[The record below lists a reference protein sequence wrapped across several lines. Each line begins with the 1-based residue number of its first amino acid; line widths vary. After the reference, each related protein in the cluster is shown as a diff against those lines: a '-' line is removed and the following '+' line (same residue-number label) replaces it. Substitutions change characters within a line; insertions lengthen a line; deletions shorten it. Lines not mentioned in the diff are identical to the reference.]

1 MMNKEPLL
9 YKTKVEDLTHSLTEE
24 IGQLGWQ
31 RQKDGAGWAL
41 VQLFGRLAQVISHRL
56 NQVPRQHFRAFLNEA
71 FIDQLP
77 PQAAGVELTFTPAP
91 DSPPV
96 IQVPQGVQVVT
107 RPSETQTEIVFETA
121 RAITVVPALLAH
133 CLAVDPVKYSDCT
146 MHANGQQTGAF
157 PAFQGQQERTRIL
170 YIGHDELFTFP
181 DDASRQHATLTLHF
195 IGELPVAPVNDQWRL
210 QFLYWQDD
218 HWIDLQ
224 TAGALVEGDLQ
235 LQQERKIKLSRLPLL
250 SASKVNGVESV
261 WLACQLTGGVGRRY
275 LPVLQRVE
283 LSRTIML
290 PVGQDIAVAPNAAV
304 AAIQAGTVFVPLA
317 LPGPLTPIGTQ
328 PTVLDAFYLQLDEAL
343 TKAGARVTLNL
354 TIEGVPVAP
363 EDASAIDQLQV
374 QWEYFCTDPATAG
387 WQPLGAS
394 VRGCPPLENRNFEAT
409 AFGTP
414 TVGTNP
420 LTRRKYLEF
429 AMPAAAEGQ
438 PVPPA
443 FLDGTVTSDIFTG
456 RTYVQIPVPEAYTN
470 LPDTILIN
478 GCSTASQPGF
488 KDKTCALTTSGTV
501 QFTVPATLG
510 AVTVNGQHGYWIRAR
525 LLAGSYDVPQRAT
538 GLLARLTTQSWLP
551 PKSFPPVIKALQA
564 TYTQYH
570 SETPPQP
577 VHYCLSRTDM
587 RTRDHAADLA
597 AQQPFRPFTTVVEE
611 PALYL
616 GFTLLRGAVA
626 QPAFPA
632 GEWIELRVTVQETAA
647 AASPNETGCV
657 WDYWN
662 GSRWAAL
669 TGADGTHGLTR
680 SGYFGF
686 FAPSDQ
692 QPSVE
697 FGEQASWLR
706 VRPAATATTAAVMM
720 PYLETIRLNTV
731 QAINAETISD
741 ELVGSSNGEPGQQF
755 RLAYPPVLP
764 DLQIEVREPKQSEDA
779 DSEAAPTQASATATT
794 LSTAVQATTA
804 TTTAATTAT
813 TTASTATEQ
822 LNNEAWLP
830 WQMVSTFQMCQ
841 PESRCYLLDPIRGE
855 LRFGDGV
862 QGKIPPPGRDNI
874 CARRYRTH
882 RAVAGNVGADTIT
895 VLRNPKGALGQIR
908 RVTNPLMAA
917 SGQNAETVEEVEER
931 GPHRLKNRQRAV
943 TSEDFAWLAREVEG
957 VAAAQCLPAHDA
969 QGQPQPGWVTLVI
982 TPKPSHVLADQAAT
996 KPVPI
1001 PALLRQVQA
1010 YLEARALANLTDETQ
1025 TATGQPN
1032 RGQLQDTDRIL
1043 VKGPAYL
1050 EVTVQAKVVA
1060 TEPAQAAQVRIAIVQ
1075 RLRDFLHPL
1084 TGGPERQG
1092 WTPGRAVYRSEVAAE
1107 IEQTP
1112 GVDHVAEVQLLATS
1126 RLQQRL
1132 HLAPAMALA
1141 WEMPTG
1147 SQVSTFDEQLKLIL
1161 AERCVQGEAPVQL
1174 PIYGFN
1180 IGDEVNLIGADWP
1193 TVKRRVAQLAATG
1206 FTLLFDRP
1214 LPFDTM
1220 SSFTQWLTLAPA
1232 LVGPQ
1237 QLEPA
1242 PVKPY
1247 IIRLA
1252 QDGAIALLGVL
1263 VQAPIA
1269 DLHMDD
1275 TVDIVPAGQPMTLLA
1290 RRQVAQF
1297 SAPGFTLGFD
1307 QPVVF
1312 ENSDSLQQ
1320 WERAAPALLS
1330 NDGRIRLPLYPC
1342 ALAPLPGRLQLL
1354 GVTLRSFAAG
1364 DLVSLTHFARRARQV
1379 NVGTVQEVTHTA
1391 AGEALFVPV
1400 DHLVY
1405 SGDHR
1410 IEMTLASG
1418 G

>member
-9 YKTKVEDLTHSLTEE
+9 YKTKVEDLTHSLAEE

-31 RQKDGAGWAL
+31 RQKEGAGWAL

-56 NQVPRQHFRAFLNEA
+56 NQVPRQHFRAFLTEA

-91 DSPPV
+91 DSPSV

-107 RPSETQTEIVFETA
+107 RSSETQAEIVFETA
-121 RAITVVPALLAH
+121 RTITVVPALLAH

-146 MHANGQQTGAF
+146 MHTNGQQTSAF
-157 PAFQGQQERTRIL
+157 PAFQGEQERTRIL
-170 YIGHDELFTFP
+170 YIGHDELFTFS

-195 IGELPVAPVNDQWRL
+195 IGELPVEPVNDQWRL

-218 HWIDLQ
+218 QWIDLQ

-235 LQQERKIKLSRLPLL
+235 LRQEGKIKLSRLPVL
-250 SASKVNGVESV
+250 SVSKVNGVESV

-275 LPVLQRVE
+275 LPVLQCVE
-283 LSRTIML
+283 LSRTITS
-290 PVGQDIAVAPNAAV
+290 PVDQDIAVVPNAAV

-317 LPGPLTPIGTQ
+317 LPGPLTPMGTQ

-343 TKAGARVTLNL
+343 TKTGAKVTLDL
-354 TIEGVPVAP
+354 IIEGVPVAP
-363 EDASAIDQLQV
+363 EDASLIDQLQV
-374 QWEYFCTDPATAG
+374 QWEYFSTEPATAG

-409 AFGTP
+409 LFGTP

-429 AMPAAAEGQ
+429 TMPAAAEGQ

-443 FLDGTVTSDIFTG
+443 FHDGTVTSDIFTG

-501 QFTVPATLG
+501 RFIVPTTLG
-510 AVTVNGQHGYWIRAR
+510 AVTVNGQHGYWLRAR

-538 GLLARLTTQSWLP
+538 GLLARLTTQTWLP
-551 PKSFPPVIKALQA
+551 PKSFPPVIKALQT

-587 RTRDHAADLA
+587 RTRNHTADLA
-597 AQQPFRPFTTVVEE
+597 ARQPFRPFTTTVEE

-616 GFTLLRGAVA
+616 GFTPLRGAVA
-626 QPAFPA
+626 QPAFLT
-632 GEWIELRVTVQETAA
+632 GEWIELRITVQEKAA
-647 AASPNETGCV
+647 AVSLNAAACTWE
-657 WDYWN
+657 YWN
-662 GSRWAAL
+662 GSRWTAL
-669 TGADGTHGLTR
+669 NGADGTHGLTR

-692 QPSVE
+692 QPSIE

-706 VRPAATATTAAVMM
+706 VRPAATATTAVTM

-731 QAINAETISD
+731 QAINAETISN
-741 ELVGSSNGEPGQQF
+741 ELVGSSSGEPDQQF
-755 RLAYPPVLP
+755 LLAYPPVLP
-764 DLQIEVREPKQSEDA
+764 DLQIEVREPKQSDDA
-779 DSEAAPTQASATATT
+779 DSEAASPQPSATLTT
-794 LSTAVQATTA
+794 GSTPAL
-804 TTTAATTAT
+804 T
-813 TTASTATEQ
+813 TTASATVSTTVSTAPEP

-830 WQMVSTFQMCQ
+830 WRMVATFQACQ

-855 LRFGDGV
+855 LRFGNGIR
-862 QGKIPPPGRDNI
+862 GKIPPPGRDNI
-874 CARRYRTH
+874 RARYYRTH
-882 RAVAGNVGADTIT
+882 RAAAGNVSADTIT

-943 TSEDFAWLAREVEG
+943 TGEDFAWLAREVEG
-957 VAAAQCLPAHDA
+957 VAAAQCLPAVDA

-982 TPKPSHVLADQAAT
+982 TPKPSYVLADQAVT

-1001 PALLRQVQA
+1001 PSLLRQVQA

-1112 GVDHVAEVQLLATS
+1112 GVDHVAEVELLASS

-1132 HLAPAMALA
+1132 HLAHATALV

-1161 AERCVQGEAPVQL
+1161 AARCVQGETPVQL
-1174 PIYGFN
+1174 SIYGFN
-1180 IGDEVNLIGADWP
+1180 IGDEVNLVGADWP
-1193 TVKRRVAQLAATG
+1193 TVKRCVAQLAATG

-1247 IIRLA
+1247 IIRLS
-1252 QDGAIALLGVL
+1252 QDGTIALLGVL
-1263 VQAPIA
+1263 VQGVIA
-1269 DLHMDD
+1269 DLHVDD
-1275 TVDIVPAGQPMTLLA
+1275 TVDIVPAVQPMTLLA
-1290 RRQVAQF
+1290 RRQVARL
-1297 SAPGFTLGFD
+1297 SAPGFTLSFD

-1330 NDGRIRLPLYPC
+1330 NDGRIRLPLHPC
-1342 ALAPLPGRLQLL
+1342 TLEPLPSQLQLL

-1364 DLVSLTHFARRARQV
+1364 DLISLTHFARRAHQV
-1379 NVGTVQEVTHTA
+1379 NVGAVQEVTHTA